1 MKGNEIKSLRLS
13 VGQTQKE
20 FGNMFGI
27 TGENQGQIEK
37 GIRKPSALYILK
49 LMKKF
54 NLSLE
59 DMIKILNLNI

>member
-1 MKGNEIKSLRLS
+1 MKGNKIKGLRLS

-20 FGNMFGI
+20 FGNMLDI
-27 TGENQGQIEK
+27 TGENQGLIEK
-37 GIRKPSALYILK
+37 GLRKPNAIYILK

-59 DMIKILNLNI
+59 DTIEILNLNI